1 MNDTIQKLEDSK
13 SRLKEYIRIFEEN
26 GDWDKVVEAKDL
38 LRSTNNLLM
47 RAKKLRKKQLFN
59 ADFHNVDEFTE
70 KAVSLK
76 PLTREILMANYRIC
90 DSFNTVTLNSI
101 NEDLPVRL
109 SNKALSKLVKEV
121 FPTVES
127 RRITGD
133 IKYNLE
139 MII

>member
-1 MNDTIQKLEDSK
+1 MNNTIQKLEDSK

-26 GDWDKVVEAKDL
+26 GDWDKVIETKDL

-59 ADFHNVDEFTE
+59 ADFHNVDESTE
-70 KAVSLK
+70 KAVSNK
-76 PLTREILMANYRIC
+76 PLTREFLMANYRVS

-101 NEDLPVRL
+101 NDNLPVRL
-109 SNKALSKLVKEV
+109 SQDALSKLVREV
-121 FPTVES
+121 FPTVQERKCS
-127 RRITGD
+127 ND
-133 IKYNLE
+133 IKYNME